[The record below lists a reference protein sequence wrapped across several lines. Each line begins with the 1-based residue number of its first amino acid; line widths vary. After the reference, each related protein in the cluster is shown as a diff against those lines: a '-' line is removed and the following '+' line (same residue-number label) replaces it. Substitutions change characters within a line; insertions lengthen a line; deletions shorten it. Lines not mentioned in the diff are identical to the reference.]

1 MVFLEKTNQK
11 TSDPKRLGPWLA
23 QMPISNMSCF
33 FFAKKQAFLV
43 SKSSAIVLA
52 LALARCAPVDAL
64 NAITPTG
71 GVTITKNITYGTADR
86 ERLDLYRPN
95 DTAPHP
101 IIMFIY
107 GGAWNSGSKSIYP
120 FVAATLARRG
130 NIVVVPDYRLYPEV
144 KYPVFLEDNA
154 KAFAWTVAH
163 AQKYNGN
170 GTIFLMGHSAG
181 AYNAA
186 MLALD
191 PKYLQ
196 QAGTSRDRVTG
207 FIGLAGPYDFLPIVD
222 PEVIAVFG
230 STDDPSTQ
238 PITYVDPHAPPM
250 LLLAGADDTTVRPKN
265 TISLAARVNQAG
277 GHATANIIPG
287 TGHIGL
293 ILAIAPAFRWPL
305 FGKSATV
312 LPQIQ
317 AFIDAHAGQRP
328 AQVPISSPN

>member
-1 MVFLEKTNQK
+1 
-11 TSDPKRLGPWLA
+11 
-23 QMPISNMSCF
+23 
-33 FFAKKQAFLV
+33 
-43 SKSSAIVLA
+43 
-52 LALARCAPVDAL
+52 VDVL

-71 GVTITKNITYGTADR
+71 GVTITKDIRYGDLDR
-86 ERLDLYRPN
+86 QKLDIYRPDDN
-95 DTAPHP
+95 TTHP
-101 IIMFIY
+101 VIMFIY

-130 NIVVVPDYRLYPEV
+130 NVVVVPDYRFYPEV

-163 AQKYNGN
+163 AQSYNGN
-170 GTIFLMGHSAG
+170 DRFFLMGHSAG

-196 QAGTSRDRVTG
+196 QAGTSRDRIAG
-207 FIGLAGPYDFLPIVD
+207 FIGLAGPYNFLPIVD

-238 PITYVDPHAPPM
+238 PITYVDANAPPM
-250 LLLAGADDTTVRPKN
+250 LLLAGADDTTVKPQN
-265 TISLAARVNQAG
+265 TVSLGARVNEAG
-277 GHATANIIPG
+277 GRATVNIIPG

-293 ILAIAPAFRWPL
+293 ILAIAPAFQWSI
-305 FGKSATV
+305 FGKSAAV

-317 AFIDAHAGQRP
+317 GFIAAHAGQP
-328 AQVPISSPN
+328 AAQVPHPPSH

>member
-1 MVFLEKTNQK
+1 MFIL
-11 TSDPKRLGPWLA
+11 TSVYGLRQCQFSKV
-23 QMPISNMSCF
+23 SCF
-33 FFAKKQAFLV
+33 LFSKKKAFLL
-43 SKSSAIVLA
+43 SKRSVIALA

-64 NAITPTG
+64 NAITPTS
-71 GVTITKNITYGTADR
+71 GVTITKNIAYGTADR
-86 ERLDLYRPN
+86 ETLDLYRPN
-95 DTAPHP
+95 DTAQHP

-163 AQKYNGN
+163 AKTCNGD
-170 GTIFLMGHSAG
+170 GAIFLMGHSAG

-238 PITYVDPHAPPM
+238 PITYVDANAPPM
-250 LLLAGADDTTVRPKN
+250 LLLAGADDTTVKPKN
-265 TISLAARVNQAG
+265 TISLAARVEQVR
-277 GHATANIIPG
+277 GHATADIIPG
-287 TGHIGL
+287 IGHIGL
-293 ILAIAPAFRWPL
+293 ILAIAPAFQWPI

-317 AFIDAHAGQRP
+317 AFIAAHAGQPRP
-328 AQVPISSPN
+328 PMPHQPSN